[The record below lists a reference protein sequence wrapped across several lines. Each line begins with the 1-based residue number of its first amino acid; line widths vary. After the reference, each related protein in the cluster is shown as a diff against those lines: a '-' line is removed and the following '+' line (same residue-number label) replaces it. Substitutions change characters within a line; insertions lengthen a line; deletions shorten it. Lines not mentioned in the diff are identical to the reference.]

1 MLYHCKGSKAQLYG
15 FNCLKSEKKP
25 SEKREGIMAL
35 AQKDEKSKFRF
46 KICIVLLTSLL
57 LAASY
62 LESQQQPQKVEDLVS
77 LIKEKSGLELKL
89 EDIGWQW
96 RDEDAKGTEEK
107 GEITFA
113 DIKWLMY
120 LIHWGPI
127 QVEEITVDYVKERM
141 LKMWG
146 VPFEF
151 SGKEGRTKMAG
162 HDAVWVEAYGTNKM
176 FYSRYII
183 WNCPE
188 SGREFIADTNYN
200 IRVKTPKHE
209 FETEMRSAKTIQC
222 HSGAQTE
229 HFPDLTN
236 KYESEKYGFSFYYPE
251 KWFMFESPYYVPFP
265 EYDGIRN
272 RKMGSLLGLCSDRGI
287 KVTLKWTQMD
297 ESQDEEQVMGIQQ
310 KLMESL
316 INEIKSYTDVESIQ
330 NSGMEN
336 FKVDDKKITRI
347 WGSCQFIEPE
357 NENERQFFTG
367 KGIYQVAQWNQEKK
381 KIMVILT
388 TKQYRY
394 GSVASSPVRSFLDE
408 FSKDFIPRIH

>member
-1 MLYHCKGSKAQLYG
+1 MKNL
-15 FNCLKSEKKP
+15 
-25 SEKREGIMAL
+25 
-35 AQKDEKSKFRF
+35 FRF
-46 KICIVLLTSLL
+46 SISLAAVALIVLPSLIP
-57 LAASY
+57 
-62 LESQQQPQKVEDLVS
+62 EENDQQTVKDLVS
-77 LIKEKSGLELKL
+77 LIRQKSRLELKL

-96 RDEDAKGTEEK
+96 REEDAKGTEEK

-113 DIKWLMY
+113 DAKWLMY

-127 QVEEITVDYVKERM
+127 QVEEITIDYVKERM

-151 SGKEGRTKMAG
+151 SGKQGRTKMAG

-183 WNCPE
+183 WNCPQ

-200 IRVKTPKHE
+200 IRARTPKDD

-222 HSGAQTE
+222 HPEAQIE

-236 KYESEKYGFSFYYPE
+236 RFESEKCGFSFYYPE
-251 KWFMFESPYYVPFP
+251 RWFMFDSPFYVPFP

-272 RKMGSLLGLCSDRGI
+272 REMGSLLGLCSDRGI
-287 KVTLKWTQMD
+287 KVTLKWAQED
-297 ESQDEEQVMGIQQ
+297 ESQQEEQVMGIQQ
-310 KLMESL
+310 QLMESL
-316 INEIKSYTDVESIQ
+316 INEIKSYTDVEDIQ
-330 NSGMEN
+330 NYGMEN
-336 FKVDDKKITRI
+336 FTVNDKKITRI
-347 WGSCQFIEPE
+347 WGACQFKGPD

-367 KGIYQVAQWNQEKK
+367 KGVYQVAQWNQEKK

-394 GSVASSPVRSFLDE
+394 GPAVSSPARSFHDE
-408 FSKDFIPRIH
+408 FLKDFIPRIH

>member
-1 MLYHCKGSKAQLYG
+1 MEDMMNAQVKNSAALCTALILS
-15 FNCLKSEKKP
+15 FLSL
-25 SEKREGIMAL
+25 MA
-35 AQKDEKSKFRF
+35 
-46 KICIVLLTSLL
+46 
-57 LAASY
+57 
-62 LESQQQPQKVEDLVS
+62 QQQAQRVEDLVS
-77 LIKEKSGLELKL
+77 LINEKSGLEVEL

-96 RDEDAKGTEEK
+96 RDEDIKGTQEK

-113 DIKWLMY
+113 DAKWLMY

-141 LKMWG
+141 LNMWG

-151 SGKEGRTKMAG
+151 SGKEGKTQMAG
-162 HDAVWVEAYGTNKM
+162 HDAIWVEAYGTNKM

-183 WNCPE
+183 WNCPQ

-200 IRVKTPKHE
+200 IRAKTPE
-209 FETEMRSAKTIQC
+209 DDFETEMRSARTVQC
-222 HSGAQTE
+222 HPEAQTE

-236 KYESEKYGFSFYYPE
+236 RFESEKYGFSFSYPE
-251 KWFMFESPYYVPFP
+251 RWFMFDSPFYVPFP

-272 RKMGSLLGLCSDRGI
+272 KEMGSLLALCSDRAVR
-287 KVTLKWTQMD
+287 VTLKWAQMD

-316 INEIKSYTDVESIQ
+316 INEIKSYPDVESIQ
-330 NSGMEN
+330 NYGMEN
-336 FKVDDKKITRI
+336 FTVNDKKITRI
-347 WGSCQFIEPE
+347 WGACQFKEPE

-367 KGIYQVAQWNQEKK
+367 KGIYQVAQWNLEKK
-381 KIMVILT
+381 KIIVIIT

-394 GSVASSPVRSFLDE
+394 GPAISSPIRSFLDE
-408 FSKDFIPRIH
+408 FLKDFIPRIH